1 MRALVIRIRR
11 GLDREE
17 RSVQGQGCERG
28 KCSEQERKET
38 RKLVLPFCFDFFFHV
53 PFNRLLNV
61 LSLPFFYCIIYDLL
75 HKEASVSVDGRL
87 RTAGPW

>member
-1 MRALVIRIRR
+1 MKKGACRDKGVKEASALSKEA
-11 GLDREE
+11 G
-17 RSVQGQGCERG
+17 
-28 KCSEQERKET
+28 RKET
-38 RKLVLPFCFDFFFHV
+38 RKLVLPFCFDFSFHV